1 MISELVLSRVGA
13 ACDAIRRDAASH
25 LADTTESRMALCVM
39 VHEES
44 INGYWGVVKALERGH
59 VLKKE

>member
-44 INGYWGVVKALERGH
+44 INGWSRP
-59 VLKKE
+59 